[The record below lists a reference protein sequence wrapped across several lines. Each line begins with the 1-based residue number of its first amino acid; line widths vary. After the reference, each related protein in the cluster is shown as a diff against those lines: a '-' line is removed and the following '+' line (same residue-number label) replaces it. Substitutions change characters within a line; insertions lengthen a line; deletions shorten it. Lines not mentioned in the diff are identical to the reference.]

1 MCDVWLPVVAV
12 TALDTLLKSYSPA
25 MRDCTY
31 CLNRFFIPEFSQPYA
46 AFLLRGSRHSLIAN
60 RLQCSQLV
68 ERSSL
73 HAAFF
78 AASNEFISFPL
89 HSFARHQTH
98 IHIHENTYSHTYTEK
113 ERQTQRQIERHC
125 GRNFIALRP
134 QVLARTSTIPTL
146 QHRAHKLEL
155 QRVDDDIAKTQSPHS
170 AESDR
175 PSTNANANLNL

>member
-1 MCDVWLPVVAV
+1 M
-12 TALDTLLKSYSPA
+12 S
-25 MRDCTY
+25 DCTY
-31 CLNRFFIPEFSQPYA
+31 CLNWFFIPQFPQPYA
-46 AFLLRGSRHSLIAN
+46 AFLLRSSRHSLIAK

-68 ERSSL
+68 ERSTL

-89 HSFARHQTH
+89 HSFARHQHTHTH
-98 IHIHENTYSHTYTEK
+98 IYIWLTLAHRHRH
-113 ERQTQRQIERHC
+113 RHIERHC

-134 QVLARTSTIPTL
+134 QVQARTNTIPTL

-170 AESDR
+170 TESDR
-175 PSTNANANLNL
+175 PSTNANANANLNLNL